1 MYNNTAI
8 AFFFFFVIFIV
19 IWIFALGGSVK
30 EMRSLNTYEEYSA
43 IIENDKAS
51 EVNKLMKIKSAGGE
65 QVEIRILNLKNP
77 DLKKRIKNFKKYPS
91 H

>member
-19 IWIFALGGSVK
+19 IWIFTLGGSVK
-30 EMRSLNTYEEYSA
+30 EMRSLNTYEGM
-43 IIENDKAS
+43 NNQK
-51 EVNKLMKIKSAGGE
+51 KK
-65 QVEIRILNLKNP
+65 VE
-77 DLKKRIKNFKKYPS
+77 